1 MNLKLSCH
9 KFLFLNI
16 LCDKMSCY
24 KYWGTIEEIANKL
37 SSYGDLD
44 TEGIS
49 ALDGT
54 DIEEITKILDDI
66 EVIAHD
72 KEIDFDSAKHI
83 LDDEKMNKALQLI
96 RKFYVYIGAR
106 LERENAMKILESD
119 DPKAVLDSF
128 HFYDRYIGLIE
139 NEMQLAKFN
148 ENKTFVFLGSGPL
161 PLTIIMFNMVTG
173 CKCIGIEQDPDVA
186 ELSRKVLKRLDLDE
200 GIEIITGD
208 EKTIADLDYDILMI
222 AAFAEPKDRVFANV
236 WDVVDEKTPVLYRTY
251 TGMRAILYSPVTEKD
266 TRGFHQEVMLL
277 PKGKT
282 NNTSVLI
289 RKIS

>member
-128 HFYDRYIGLIE
+128 HFYGRYIGLIE

-161 PLTIIMFNMVTG
+161 PLTLIMFNMVTG
-173 CKCIGIEQDPDVA
+173 CKCIGIEQFEEVA
-186 ELSRKVLKRLDLDE
+186 DLSRKVLKRLGLDE

>member
-1 MNLKLSCH
+1 
-9 KFLFLNI
+9 
-16 LCDKMSCY
+16 MSCY
-24 KYWGTIEEIANKL
+24 KYWGKIEEIANQL

-54 DIEEITKILDDI
+54 DIEEITKILDEI

-148 ENKTFVFLGSGPL
+148 EDKTFVFLGSGPL
-161 PLTIIMFNMVTG
+161 PLTLIMFNMVTG
-173 CKCIGIEQDPDVA
+173 CKCIGIEQFDDVA
-186 ELSRKVLKRLDLDE
+186 ELSREVLKRLDLDE
-200 GIEIITGD
+200 GIEIITGN
-208 EKTIADLDYDILMI
+208 EKTLADLDYDILMI
-222 AAFAEPKDRVFANV
+222 AAFAEPKARVFRNV
-236 WDVVDEKTPVLYRTY
+236 WEVVDEKTPVLYRTY
-251 TGMRAILYSPVTEKD
+251 SGMRAILYSPVTEKD
-266 TRGFHQEVMLL
+266 TQGFRQEVMLL

-282 NNTSVLI
+282 NNTSVLV
-289 RKIS
+289 RKMID

>member
-1 MNLKLSCH
+1 MKLSCH

-83 LDDEKMNKALQLI
+83 LDDEKMNKALKLI